1 MFVREVPLMKS
12 SCFRRSAATIL
23 SLSLVITIFASPLR
37 AQQQPASPPPS
48 QPEAATKP
56 DPTFDTLLS
65 ADSYKM
71 YVEVRN
77 VGTLLTTGGAGEI
90 IDPIVKLA
98 DPGPQLKSL
107 LKFLRD
113 NAEPLAGS
121 RLMVAT
127 WPVRS
132 DIPSTMAALEFASAD
147 EAAKF
152 APKLE
157 TFLPTVLPPV
167 PVDEPTPESSPQ
179 ADVKTEAPAKSTEA
193 KTKPAPPAAAK
204 PSASPMPRAMR
215 SPFVLTQAGSLVFVS
230 DRA

>member
-12 SCFRRSAATIL
+12 SSFRRSASTIL
-23 SLSLVITIFASPLR
+23 SLALVIAIFAAPLR

-48 QPEAATKP
+48 QTQAAIKPE
-56 DPTFDTLLS
+56 PTFDTLLS

-121 RLMVAT
+121 RLMIAT

-132 DIPSTMAALEFASAD
+132 DIPSTMAVLEFASAD

-179 ADVKTEAPAKSTEA
+179 ADVKPDAPPAKSTEA
-193 KTKPAPPAAAK
+193 KTKPA
-204 PSASPMPRAMR
+204 
-215 SPFVLTQAGSLVFVS
+215 
-230 DRA
+230 

>member
-1 MFVREVPLMKS
+1 
-12 SCFRRSAATIL
+12 
-23 SLSLVITIFASPLR
+23 
-37 AQQQPASPPPS
+37 
-48 QPEAATKP
+48 
-56 DPTFDTLLS
+56 
-65 ADSYKM
+65 M

-107 LKFLRD
+107 VKFLRD

-121 RLMVAT
+121 RLMIAT

-132 DIPSTMAALEFASAD
+132 DIPSTMAALEFSSAD

-157 TFLPTVLPPV
+157 TFLPTVMPPV
-167 PVDEPTPESSPQ
+167 PVEEPTPESSPQ
-179 ADVKTEAPAKSTEA
+179 TDVKTEAPPAKSTEA
-193 KTKPAPPAAAK
+193 KLN
-204 PSASPMPRAMR
+204 PRR
-215 SPFVLTQAGSLVFVS
+215 L
-230 DRA
+230 R